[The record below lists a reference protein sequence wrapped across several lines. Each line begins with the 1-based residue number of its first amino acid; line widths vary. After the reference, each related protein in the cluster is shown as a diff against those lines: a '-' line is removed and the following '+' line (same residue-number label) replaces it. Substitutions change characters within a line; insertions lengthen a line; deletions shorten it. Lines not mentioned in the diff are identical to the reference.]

1 MSIAESASTFAHD
14 QASRIKEFGSE
25 KKQEV
30 DMYADAMQE
39 TGLNYPVAGQVS
51 LGRLQAY
58 VIAFVVVGVAGTVG
72 LDIMSSVKA
81 NINNT
86 DAETGAAQ
94 AIDGMNELLGFL
106 PVIGLVVAAAVVIG
120 LVSGFGRSASGTMGR
135 A

>member
-1 MSIAESASTFAHD
+1 MSIVDTASGFAHQKAQGLKAYAAD
-14 QASRIKEFGSE
+14 

-30 DMYADAMQE
+30 DMYAEAIEE

-51 LGRLQAY
+51 LSRLQAY
-58 VIAFVVVGVAGTVG
+58 VIAFVVIGVAGTVG
-72 LDIMSSVKA
+72 LDIMGSVKS
-81 NINNT
+81 NINDT
-86 DAETGAAQ
+86 TAEQGATN

-120 LVSGFGRSASGTMGR
+120 LVSGFGRQSGMRGR